1 MCGEV
6 CATTLSGKEVE
17 MSTHSH
23 SPAGAVPERGWASL
37 VVREVWAS
45 VAITAMWV
53 AVAVTAVWG
62 PNLVTTSSGGSDS
75 ATIPSGVIV
84 AFFAAIGSWAVA
96 KYGFKRG
103 TDQR

>member
-1 MCGEV
+1 
-6 CATTLSGKEVE
+6 
-17 MSTHSH
+17 
-23 SPAGAVPERGWASL
+23 L

-45 VAITAMWV
+45 LAITAMWV

-62 PNLVTTSSGGSDS
+62 PDLVTTSSGGSDR

-96 KYGFKRG
+96 RYGFRRG
-103 TDQR
+103 TDQH